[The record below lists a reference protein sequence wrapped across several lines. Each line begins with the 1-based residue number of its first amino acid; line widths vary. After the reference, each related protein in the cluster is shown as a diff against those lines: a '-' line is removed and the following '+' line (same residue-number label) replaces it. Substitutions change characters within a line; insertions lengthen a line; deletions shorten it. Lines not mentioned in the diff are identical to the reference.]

1 MPHQSVETVRTRIAE
16 SARASGRRTDDI
28 HLLAVS
34 KGRSIDDM
42 LRLREAGILDFAEN
56 RSSDLH
62 EKARH
67 AALQTVRWHFIGELQ
82 PMECAVIAASAD
94 VVHSVYREDIADLL
108 SSGLKAT
115 NRRLEVFLQVN
126 LARESAKGG
135 VECSHWEEDQTQGAA
150 LLALTRHVVTLPGLA
165 VAGLM
170 TIAPAGLPQ
179 NDLRTLFARTRA
191 LLATARAQ
199 ESRLGA
205 SLSMGMSSDF
215 EVAIEE
221 GATHVRL
228 GSILFD

>member
-1 MPHQSVETVRTRIAE
+1 
-16 SARASGRRTDDI
+16 
-28 HLLAVS
+28 
-34 KGRSIDDM
+34 
-42 LRLREAGILDFAEN
+42 
-56 RSSDLH
+56 
-62 EKARH
+62 
-67 AALQTVRWHFIGELQ
+67 
-82 PMECAVIAASAD
+82 MECAVVAASAD
-94 VVHSVYREDIADLL
+94 VVHSVYREDSADLL

-115 NRRLEVFLQVN
+115 NRQLEVFLQVN
-126 LARESAKGG
+126 LARESGKGG